1 MSENYTQINSYQD
14 KLLEA
19 MSIVSSQLI
28 SSIPYDK
35 TITCTIINDEEKASG
50 KYSVSNGDI
59 VFDAYSSDTSL
70 KAKDVVYVTIP
81 EGNYDNQ
88 KIIQGKKTSDS
99 EKPFI
104 FTTPFDTMLDLT
116 KNIVPSNL
124 SQPKASLI
132 ANNGYTTTQMEGKEV
147 INGLKPQ
154 YITLCELPDLQ
165 HTGYTRLGL
174 KADFMSWIPDCISGS
189 YGLRITLQDNLNTT
203 TTDSHGVTNAAQT
216 KTMLLDVSD
225 MYGSPYKFESY
236 YTQEKVFPIGDLNT
250 ITNIKIEFYQIGG
263 SFYNIGGNLLE
274 LTEAEVVEDEEN
286 GTKQYMTSFGP
297 NLFVDN
303 LYIGLGYDVSEI
315 KDEYIVPIVTSL
327 NNGYYTKDS
336 LSYSSFRDNNEKN
349 IDLRWVH
356 QFIEGPKVVE
366 PETDFTSALTDCE
379 IRWYRY
385 RLGAAAADEYSGV
398 YWIGMTVTKKD
409 GKFILTDWDGKTETV
424 EKLDDEGKVIVD
436 KNTGEKIMITRP
448 VYGEKL
454 ALENVTFTPNTSYQ
468 SEQIKAIIFL
478 NGVAI
483 RTPIIT
489 FTNEQKKSG
498 EEVSDF
504 LNALNIECLDDTN
517 GNYLIYNETGSILDF
532 ADTQIERKLG
542 CTFAETGALAHSQL
556 ELDKNKDDLISWK
569 IPIRNTMI
577 SLQGYDTAKAWT
589 QVNEFLENDYSLL
602 VEQVVND
609 AQGKFAYNALVYNNK
624 TYYKSL
630 SLKKISDGYHP
641 NEIYIS
647 SDGNYIILQN
657 TTTLSQTGEGL
668 AQKTIIKYPTYKITG
683 YYSMFNMNNTIACT
697 IRKNRMIYTAEKEFT
712 FGVAGTMGTDK
723 SIIIDFVGGHN
734 AILAN
739 DTQTQ
744 YQLQVRMYDENN
756 KPIELTSDIDIQW
769 DWYHPG
775 VAGSEQA
782 TAKLNGKLELS
793 PKKGA
798 TVGLINHGL
807 TATAG
812 DIYIAKV
819 TVGEEGLTTYF
830 PIPIKYEAQ
839 YSHIVGATQV
849 IYLSN
854 GEPEFYKGDYKLYGV
869 VSTGINDEEAVE
881 VVPDTVTWDVI
892 SYDNSEF
899 IATVNSDG
907 KYGLSPIGVYTEDVK
922 NYAVR
927 AKIGGQVKWLQPIL
941 VIRNKYPSR
950 VINQWDGKTLTI
962 DEKQGTI
969 LSTAIAAGKKDN
981 NKFTGV
987 MVGDWTGSIS
997 DKSVTGATGVFGFH
1011 QGEMCYAFTDDGK
1024 AFLGKDGKGRID
1036 FDGNSGKLYSKTGAG
1051 MEIDLD
1057 DGLITS
1063 KRLKLEAGNLSS
1075 NKFIILNTD
1084 SDGTLPSGN
1093 MTPSGNNQYP
1103 FEIGRYLKADY
1114 TGRLYAASGK
1124 IGGWNF
1130 IPDLDNTTNRG
1141 VLHSGYTPE
1150 MAGWSAITLDPVQ
1163 NMITGGKFKA
1173 SILEAVNDTM
1183 KLGGRLE
1190 VYAFKKKSNG
1200 EYDFG
1205 EINYES
1211 TGKGGWLGFVESAFG
1226 YSNDTG
1232 SIAGGTEAPGI
1243 GITAANGGVVKAT
1256 GINVGMSIN
1265 GSYLSITG
1273 TEFVGHVA
1281 SGGEIRLDAN
1291 GFAART
1297 LGGYGRLIADGTHAG
1312 IGYGNS
1318 YVTMGAAEIQMVSA
1332 NSKIRTGTEVTDT
1345 QVEVDSF
1352 STKINNNL
1360 IVGTSTSISTAT
1372 FNDNL
1377 LVTAGSLTIGESALM
1392 SSYNLYVGGAATS
1405 YFKNSV
1411 TFHNGMVVDGSV
1423 TSTDTTLN
1431 VGCGITATGTISGST
1446 ITGTAL
1452 NFNGDGKSVN
1462 FTGAAQSGIRAQFA

>member
-132 ANNGYTTTQMEGKEV
+132 ANNGYVTTQMEDKEV
-147 INGLKPQ
+147 VNGLKPQ
-154 YITLCELPDLQ
+154 YITLCELSGLE
-165 HTGYTRLGL
+165 HTGYSRLGL

-263 SFYNIGGNLLE
+263 SFYNIDGNLLE
-274 LTEAEVVEDEEN
+274 LTEAEVTEDEEN

-356 QFIEGPKVVE
+356 QFAEGPKVVE
-366 PETDFTSALTDCE
+366 PETDFASTLADCE

-409 GKFILTDWDGKTETV
+409 GKFVLTDWDGKTETV
-424 EKLDDEGKVIVD
+424 EKLDNEGNVIVD
-436 KNTGEKIMITRP
+436 KNTGEKVMITKP
-448 VYGEKL
+448 IYGEKF

-504 LNALNIECLDDTN
+504 LNALSIECLDDTN

-556 ELDKNKDDLISWK
+556 ELDKTKDDLISWK
-569 IPIRNTMI
+569 IPIKNTMI

-602 VEQVVND
+602 EEQVVND
-609 AQGKFAYNALVYNNK
+609 ERGKFAYNALVYNNK
-624 TYYKSL
+624 IYYKSL

-647 SDGNYIILQN
+647 FDGNYIILQN

-723 SIIIDFVGGHN
+723 SIIVDFVGGHN

-769 DWYHPG
+769 EWYHPG

-819 TVGEEGLTTYF
+819 TVGEEGLSTYF

-839 YSHIVGATQV
+839 YSHIAGATQV

-881 VVPDTVTWDVI
+881 VVPDTVTWDII
-892 SYDNSEF
+892 SYDNNEF

-907 KYGLSPIGVYTEDVK
+907 RYGLSPIGVYTEDVK

-962 DEKQGTI
+962 DNEEGTI
-969 LSTAIAAGKKDN
+969 LSTAIAAGKKDG

-1036 FDGNSGKLYSKTGAG
+1036 FDGDSGKLYSKTGAG

-1084 SDGTLPSGN
+1084 SSGTLPSGN
-1093 MTPSGNNQYP
+1093 MTPNGDNQYP
-1103 FEIGRYLKADY
+1103 FEIGKYLKADY

-1130 IPDLDNTTNRG
+1130 VPDINGTTNRG
-1141 VLHSGYTPE
+1141 VLHSGYTP
-1150 MAGWSAITLDPVQ
+1150 AGWGAITLDPI
-1163 NMITGGKFKA
+1163 NNIITGGKFKA
-1173 SILEAVNDTM
+1173 SVLEAVNDTM

-1190 VYAFKKKSNG
+1190 VYAFAKKNG

-1205 EINYES
+1205 SIDYS
-1211 TGKGGWLGFVESAFG
+1211 AKGGWLGFVESAFG
-1226 YSNDTG
+1226 YDNSAD
-1232 SIAGGTEAPGI
+1232 SIAKGEEAPGI
-1243 GITAANGGVVKAT
+1243 GITASGGGVVKAT
-1256 GINVGMSIN
+1256 NKNVGMSIS
-1265 GSYLSITG
+1265 GSYLSMTSADL
-1273 TEFVGHVA
+1273 VA
-1281 SGGEIRLDAN
+1281 KVLGAELKLDSN
-1291 GFAART
+1291 GFAVRT
-1297 LGGYGRLIADGTHAG
+1297 LGNLGRFIADGSHTG
-1312 IGYGNS
+1312 IGYSSNYITIGGSDLQIMSNKTIIGTKGDS
-1318 YVTMGAAEIQMVSA
+1318 ITHHIEVS
-1332 NSKIRTGTEVTDT
+1332 SLGTDIKNKLT
-1345 QVEVDSF
+1345 
-1352 STKINNNL
+1352 
-1360 IVGTSTSISTAT
+1360 VGDATNRKTAT
-1372 FNDNL
+1372 INDNTL
-1377 LVTAGSLTIGESALM
+1377 ITAGSLTLGETSLM
-1392 SSYNLYVGGAATS
+1392 TSYNLYVGGSATS

-1411 TFHNGMVVDGSV
+1411 TFNNGMVVNGSV
-1423 TSTDTTLN
+1423 TSADSVLN
-1431 VGCGITATGTISGST
+1431 VGCGITATGTISGAT

-1452 NFNGDGKSVN
+1452 NFNAAGKSVN
-1462 FTGAAQSGIRAQFA
+1462 FTGATQSGIRAQFA